1 MPYVENSKCENSR
14 FLLSSKLE
22 NKYNQFLA
30 ISSDIKQHCDRK
42 SFFLHWCLHFES
54 LVQRTRQS
62 KQLLFRNA
70 LPSNWVSLNC
80 NWPWGFIDQKKNV
93 EPPWT
98 ICVITKF
105 VRCHDNR
112 RKTQL
117 IRGFHRTFSHRNSI
131 TGIIKSAQGLL
142 KQIKALMYFG
152 GDDTCNGEVAFI
164 CFTIESLETI
174 PPMASEINTECEKI
188 VA

>member
-1 MPYVENSKCENSR
+1 MWKFTFPTEFEIREQIQPIFC
-14 FLLSSKLE
+14 
-22 NKYNQFLA
+22 
-30 ISSDIKQHCDRK
+30 DIQWYQATLWQEEF
-42 SFFLHWCLHFES
+42 FFLHWCLHFES

-112 RKTQL
+112 EKTQL

-142 KQIKALMYFG
+142 KQIKTLMYFG

>member
-1 MPYVENSKCENSR
+1 MWKFTFPTEFEIRKQIQPI
-14 FLLSSKLE
+14 F
-22 NKYNQFLA
+22 
-30 ISSDIKQHCDRK
+30 SDIQWYQATLWQEEFFFFTLVS
-42 SFFLHWCLHFES
+42 SFWVII
-54 LVQRTRQS
+54 VQRTRQS

-70 LPSNWVSLNC
+70 LPSNWVSFNC
-80 NWPWGFIDQKKNV
+80 NWPW

-112 RKTQL
+112 EKTQL

-142 KQIKALMYFG
+142 KQIKTLMYFG

>member
-1 MPYVENSKCENSR
+1 M
-14 FLLSSKLE
+14 
-22 NKYNQFLA
+22 
-30 ISSDIKQHCDRK
+30 
-42 SFFLHWCLHFES
+42 
-54 LVQRTRQS
+54 
-62 KQLLFRNA
+62 
-70 LPSNWVSLNC
+70 
-80 NWPWGFIDQKKNV
+80 
-93 EPPWT
+93 
-98 ICVITKF
+98 ITKF

-112 RKTQL
+112 EKTQL

-142 KQIKALMYFG
+142 KQIKTLMYFG

-174 PPMASEINTECEKI
+174 PPVALEISTECEKI

>member
-1 MPYVENSKCENSR
+1 MWKFTFPTEFEIRKQIQPIFCDIQWYQATLWQEEFFFFTLV
-14 FLLSSKLE
+14 SS
-22 NKYNQFLA
+22 FWV
-30 ISSDIKQHCDRK
+30 II
-42 SFFLHWCLHFES
+42 
-54 LVQRTRQS
+54 VQRTRQS

-93 EPPWT
+93 KPPWT

-112 RKTQL
+112 EKTQL

-152 GDDTCNGEVAFI
+152 GDDTCNGEVALI